1 MQTDRKKRSGFM
13 LAYPFEEKRLY
24 KWGFPV
30 LVQPKLDGVRCGL
43 DFDESGNVIL
53 RSSTQEVI
61 TSVPHINAEI
71 EELCTSSNIT
81 IPMLDGELY
90 VHGLSF
96 EDIYSITSRT
106 VNFHEQFEHMEF
118 HVFDLMETTYP
129 QYIRTDKLR
138 DFMSLVRPDSP
149 IKYVSTRVA
158 CSFEE
163 VWNHYNDYLS
173 EGYEG
178 IIVRDINAP
187 YIKRRSTQVMKFKP
201 KKDDW
206 YEIIGTLEEFDKYGN
221 PKGCLGRI
229 ICVGS
234 TGDIFPVYSGLT
246 DELRQELWKKDLTGW
261 LLHVSYQSIFPKTNK
276 PRHPCLYQTDSVKIE
291 IINPEQVLTGHTHDG
306 PPVGVVEMDPNT
318 D

>member
-53 RSSTQEVI
+53 RSSTQEII

-71 EELCTSSNIT
+71 EELCASSNLT

-90 VHGLSF
+90 IHGLPF
-96 EDIYSITSRT
+96 EEIYSITSRT
-106 VNFHEQFEHMEF
+106 VNFHDQFEHMEF
-118 HVFDLMETTYP
+118 HVFDLMETLHP
-129 QYIRTDKLR
+129 QYLRTDKLR
-138 DFMSLVRPDSP
+138 DFISLTRPDSP
-149 IKYVSTRVA
+149 IKYVTTRLA
-158 CSFEE
+158 FTFEE
-163 VWNHYNDYLS
+163 VWKLYNKYLS

-178 IIVRDINAP
+178 IVVRHINAP
-187 YIKRRSTQVMKFKP
+187 YVKRRSTQVMKFKP
-201 KKDDW
+201 KKDD
-206 YEIIGTLEEFDKYGN
+206 YYTIIGMNEETDINGK
-221 PKGCLGRI
+221 PKGRLGSLA
-229 ICVGS
+229 CVGS
-234 TGDIFPVYSGLT
+234 TGDVFTVGSGLT
-246 DELRQELWKKDLTGW
+246 DEQRVKYWGQNLAGW
-261 LLHVSYQSIFPKTNK
+261 LVHVQYQSTFSRTGIPRFPVFME
-276 PRHPCLYQTDSVKIE
+276 L
-291 IINPEQVLTGHTHDG
+291 INPEQVLTNTIHDG